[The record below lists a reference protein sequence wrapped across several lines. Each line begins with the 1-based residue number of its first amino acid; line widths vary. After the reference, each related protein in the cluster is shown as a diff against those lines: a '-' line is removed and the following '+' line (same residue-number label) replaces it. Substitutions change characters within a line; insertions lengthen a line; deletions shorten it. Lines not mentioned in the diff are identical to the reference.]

1 MEYAIQFESF
11 GQLTHILTRSGRLL
25 TPYSVRQKTNTHIYC
40 IYCPWY
46 ETRCLR
52 CLLSPCV
59 SDEAALYCTCSLWI
73 TNNAGKLQV
82 KTFYIQ
88 ISKTL
93 SNKKWLGGLCSSIWE
108 RHGTLL
114 DLANSSQFT
123 WFTAGFNI
131 SCNDSLEAGQAKLGL
146 WNVKTKQ
153 NSPLLLLNVTHPS
166 FCVFIVYFPL
176 I

>member
-1 MEYAIQFESF
+1 MSSMFSISCSESELVIREWIAIAQNKTVVEYAIQFESF
-11 GQLTHILTRSGRLL
+11 EQLTHILTRSERLL

-40 IYCPWY
+40 IYCSWY

-93 SNKKWLGGLCSSIWE
+93 FKKLKWLGACAPVFEKGMERFWTWLTVASSL
-108 RHGTLL
+108 G
-114 DLANSSQFT
+114 SQLVL
-123 WFTAGFNI
+123 I
-131 SCNDSLEAGQAKLGL
+131 SAVMTV
-146 WNVKTKQ
+146 WKQ
-153 NSPLLLLNVTHPS
+153 DRQN
-166 FCVFIVYFPL
+166 
-176 I
+176 